1 MDAGAL
7 ARVKLRDTAAQLAA
21 LEAVHDETYKASLR
35 ALRCEC
41 AAGRRRHTTPPL
53 LPPGGGGGGGRVRVV

>member
-21 LEAVHDETYKASLR
+21 LEAVHDETKQALRTYTAQEAANEAYKASLR

-41 AAGRRRHTTPPL
+41 AAGS
-53 LPPGGGGGGGRVRVV
+53 